1 MAEHY
6 DDLLRVA
13 GSLVETAGVRPWCN
27 ALIYPELEPGDK
39 VPPPCRSRGACPH
52 ADEAREAEAA
62 FAELGV
68 LPN

>member
-39 VPPPCRSRGACPH
+39 SSSMPVSWCVSTRR
-52 ADEAREAEAA
+52 
-62 FAELGV
+62 
-68 LPN
+68 